1 MMNMERI
8 SDKFYVEVSIV
19 AESGV
24 LLAQITVFFAK
35 FVSRALSSETS
46 IS

>member
-1 MMNMERI
+1 MMSMHQI

-35 FVSRALSSETS
+35 FVRRALYSENS